1 MDPLFQGSL
10 VNARR
15 IIYTP
20 SDFAKNNLLHLQEAG
35 ELQALK
41 PHTSSR
47 KGLVSYLF
55 LVVLEGSG
63 TVVYDGVSYELS
75 GGDCAFI
82 ERVLPQVFGGPVDS

>member
-41 PHTSSR
+41 PHTSKE
-47 KGLVSYLF
+47 KGAGL
-55 LVVLEGSG
+55 
-63 TVVYDGVSYELS
+63 
-75 GGDCAFI
+75 
-82 ERVLPQVFGGPVDS
+82 LPVPRGFGGFGNRGL